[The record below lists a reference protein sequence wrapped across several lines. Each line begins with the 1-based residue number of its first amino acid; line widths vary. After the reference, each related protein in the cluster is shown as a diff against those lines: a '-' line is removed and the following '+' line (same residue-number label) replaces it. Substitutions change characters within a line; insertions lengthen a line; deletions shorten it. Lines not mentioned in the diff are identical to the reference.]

1 MASAYITVL
10 LEMSKRSSEA
20 DDSRP
25 CRTGRTR
32 TLMAPSVKDIVPA
45 RCLLVAKDR
54 FHGENS
60 LFRCKK
66 SNGNP
71 ELSVLC
77 ADTKMGRPLE

>member
-1 MASAYITVL
+1 VASAYITVL
-10 LEMSKRSSEA
+10 LEMSKRSSEH

-25 CRTGRTR
+25 CRAGRTR
-32 TLMAPSVKDIVPA
+32 TPRAPSVKDIIPA
-45 RCLLVAKDR
+45 RSVLVAKDR

-66 SNGNP
+66 SNGNS
-71 ELSVLC
+71 ELSVLF